1 RRALADEA
9 RAGSRAHTG
18 LAAAGIMD
26 ASEEA
31 VVRVMSRCGVR
42 KLVHGH
48 THRPAV
54 HELMLDGAGAHRIVL
69 GAWYE
74 QGSCLRWDAR
84 GYELLSLARGGPE

>member
-1 RRALADEA
+1 
-9 RAGSRAHTG
+9 
-18 LAAAGIMD
+18 MD